1 MKRRHLHAEAL
12 EAVAGYLFASPVILG
27 LLIWVIAP
35 MIGVI
40 LISLTD
46 WNVLT
51 TPHWVGIRNYIKL
64 FTADLYFWNT
74 LKVTAYFVG
83 LNVACTTL
91 YSLVVAML
99 LNQNIRGRGIYR
111 SIFYLP
117 TIVPIVASS
126 ALWLWLFNPEFGLLN
141 VMIQAVG
148 LPRQLWVNSPT
159 TVVPSIVLMSVWGG
173 AGNTIVIF
181 LAALQGVPREL
192 LEAVEIDGG
201 KWWDRFRAITLP
213 MISPVTFFN
222 VITGLIASFT
232 IFTQSYVM
240 TEGGPSNAS
249 LFYVLLLYREGFQRN
264 NIGGAAALSCVL
276 IIIVSILSIMIFS
289 TSRRWVYYEGGNG

>member
-35 MIGVI
+35 MVGVI

-51 TPHWVGIRNYIKL
+51 TPHWIGLGNYIKL
-64 FTADLYFWNT
+64 ATSDLYFWNT
-74 LKVTAYFVG
+74 LKVTAYFVV

-99 LNQNIRGRGIYR
+99 LNQNIRGRSVYR

-148 LPRQLWVNSPT
+148 LPRQLWVNSPI

-192 LEAVEIDGG
+192 MEAVEIDGG
-201 KWWDRFRAITLP
+201 NWWARFRAITLP

-222 VITGLIASFT
+222 VVTGLIASFT

-276 IIIVSILSIMIFS
+276 IVIVSILSILIFS

>member
-1 MKRRHLHAEAL
+1 MRKRQFHAEAR
-12 EAVAGYLFASPVILG
+12 EAIAGYLFASPVILG

-51 TPHWVGIRNYIKL
+51 VPHWVGIRNYIEL
-64 FTADLYFWNT
+64 FTTNLYFWNT
-74 LKVTAYFVG
+74 LKVTAYYVV

-99 LNQNIRGRGIYR
+99 LNQKIGGRGIYR

-126 ALWLWLFNPEFGLLN
+126 ALWMWLYNPDFGLFN
-141 VMIQAVG
+141 MILQGVG
-148 LPRQLWVNSPT
+148 LPRSLWIDSQT

-181 LAALQGVPREL
+181 LAALQGVPKEL

-201 KWWDRFRAITLP
+201 NWWHRFRAITLP

-222 VITGLIASFT
+222 VVTGLIASFT

-240 TEGGPSNAS
+240 TGGGPNNAS
-249 LFYVLLLYREGFQRN
+249 LFYVYLLYREGFQRN
-264 NIGGAAALSCVL
+264 NMGGAAALSWVL
-276 IIIVSILSIMIFS
+276 IVIVSLLSLLIFR
-289 TSRRWVYYEGGNG
+289 TSRRWIYYEGGER